1 MRLWPKTSSGLEV
14 AVGAVVIV
22 LVLFAIAIA
31 PVGVKAPEGGP
42 FAVELST
49 GEFLVC
55 DRFWDNQA
63 VCRVR
68 GFRPEGVRVIE

>member
-1 MRLWPKTSSGLEV
+1 MFPKASSGLEV

-22 LVLFAIAIA
+22 LVLFALAIA
-31 PVGVKAPEGGP
+31 PVGARSPQGSP
-42 FAVELST
+42 FAVELSN

-63 VCRVR
+63 ICRVR
-68 GFRPEGVRVIE
+68 GFKPKEVRLIE